1 MYSSLLAKV
10 RVETFD
16 GDEMNAH
23 LPQSYEAMVELEE
36 IAAVPHHIITPRHA
50 KPMIGV
56 YQDTLVG
63 SYLLT
68 QPGINFTRRVF
79 MNLMM
84 WNKRFD
90 GNMPTPRMGADNKER
105 WTGQQVLGA
114 LLAPINIEMGNKS
127 FDSENDSK
135 DSANYVKIVQGNI
148 EQGVVDGDVYM
159 KPSKG
164 IIHVTYN
171 DHGPK
176 ETVALLD
183 ALQNTIENFLVL
195 NGFSVGISDLIADED
210 TKRAIDAK
218 IQERKKQVEQ
228 VILQVHL
235 DLFDNNTGKTNQQE
249 FEDQVFGILNQAT
262 SDAGSLGQKSLSS
275 ENRLLAMVRSG
286 SKGEPLN
293 VAQMM
298 ACLGQTAIEG
308 KRVPYGFTDRTLPH
322 YKKYDDSSEA
332 RGFIESS
339 FIGGLTPQEFFFH
352 AMSGREGL
360 IDTAVKT
367 ADKYNVGNR

>member
-1 MYSSLLAKV
+1 
-10 RVETFD
+10 
-16 GDEMNAH
+16 MNAH
-23 LPQSYEAMVELEE
+23 LPQSSESMVELEE
-36 IAAVPHHIITPRHA
+36 IAAIPHHIITPRHA

-63 SYLLT
+63 SYRLT
-68 QPGINFTRRVF
+68 QTGIEFTRREF

-90 GNMPTPRMGADNKER
+90 GNMPAPRAAERNR

-114 LLAPINIEMGNKS
+114 LMPPINMEMGNKS
-127 FDSENDSK
+127 YDSEKHGK
-135 DSANYVKIVQGNI
+135 DSDSYVKIVQGDI
-148 EQGVVDGDVYM
+148 QQGVVDADIYM

-176 ETVALLD
+176 ETVDLLD
-183 ALQNTIENFLVL
+183 ALQNTVESFLVM
-195 NGFSVGISDLIADED
+195 NGFSVGISDLIADDD
-210 TKRAIDAK
+210 TKKQIDAK
-218 IQERKKQVEQ
+218 IQERKKQVDNL
-228 VILQVHL
+228 ILQLHL

-249 FEDQVFGILNQAT
+249 FEDQIFGILNQAT
-262 SDAGSLGQKSLSS
+262 SDAGSTGQQSLSV

-322 YKKYDDSSEA
+322 YKKYDDSAES

-339 FIGGLTPQEFFFH
+339 FIRGLTPQQFFFH

-367 ADKYNVGNR
+367 ADNINLVRNR

>member
-1 MYSSLLAKV
+1 
-10 RVETFD
+10 
-16 GDEMNAH
+16 MNAH
-23 LPQSYEAMVELEE
+23 IPQSYESMVELEE
-36 IAAVPHHIITPRHA
+36 IAAIPHHIITPRHA

-56 YQDTLVG
+56 FQDTLVG
-63 SYLLT
+63 SYRLT
-68 QPGINFTRRVF
+68 QPGIHFSLKEY

-90 GNMPTPRMGADNKER
+90 GTIPKARVGDKR
-105 WTGQQVLGA
+105 YTGQQVLGA
-114 LLAPINIEMGNKS
+114 LLPPINMEMGNKS
-127 FDSENDSK
+127 FDGEKESKQDSV
-135 DSANYVKIVQGNI
+135 NYVRITQGDVL
-148 EQGVVDGDVYM
+148 QGVVDGDVYM

-171 DHGPK
+171 DHGAK
-176 ETVALLD
+176 DTVDLLD
-183 ALQNTIENFLVL
+183 ALQNTVEHFLVM
-195 NGFSVGISDLIADED
+195 NGFSVGISDLIADEK
-210 TKRAIDAK
+210 TKEDIDAK
-218 IQERKKQVEQ
+218 IQERKKAVEQ
-228 VILQVHL
+228 LILQVHL

-249 FEDQVFGILNQAT
+249 FEDQIFGILNQAT
-262 SDAGSLGQKSLSS
+262 SDAGSLGQQSLSK

-322 YKKYDDSSEA
+322 YKKYDDSAES

-339 FIGGLTPQEFFFH
+339 FIRGLTPQQFFFH

-367 ADKYNVGNR
+367 ADKLADSNVLNE